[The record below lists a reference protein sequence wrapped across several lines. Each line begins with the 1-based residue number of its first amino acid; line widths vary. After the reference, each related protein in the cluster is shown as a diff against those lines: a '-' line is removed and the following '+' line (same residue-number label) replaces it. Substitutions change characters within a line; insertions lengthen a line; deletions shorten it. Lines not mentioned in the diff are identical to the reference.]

1 MNYSISK
8 LTKILPVL
16 LLACVL
22 FSCQDDDDN
31 GNVIEGNNSIINYL
45 QKNNEYSIIAQ
56 TVVKAGYE
64 GTLDGNSGTYTFFAP
79 DNEAMNIYFSDLGIS
94 GLEALS
100 DEEAQRLV
108 DYHLLQTP
116 NDAENFTT
124 GYLKTN
130 AKKVLNDSVSY
141 NLDLFV
147 DSEEELLFNA
157 QTRIVFPN
165 IDVDN
170 GVLHG
175 IDKVLNPP
183 NITNLMQIDSRLLS
197 FYEEL
202 EAENLLSEIQTED
215 DKTIFVPIDINL
227 DPFLANQNF
236 TTSEKVNFLKN
247 HLMEGFFTTDFLQ
260 TGYFKN
266 RAVANNSNHIDTYFN
281 LTLGLLLNGT
291 SNIIEQDIVGTN
303 GVIHIL
309 DKVLEVPDL
318 YTFINADADLFTF
331 QTALTRDDQLP
342 ENYINRLMSNDGTES
357 PFTIFAPIDTAFESA
372 LLELFPNQNATLE
385 DIDTANLT
393 SLLNNHIV
401 TNNAYTLGN
410 LPLSVNTLES
420 QIQVI
425 KTDSTFTLT
434 DVQQRQSNSIRVDV
448 QAKNGL
454 LHKIDT
460 LLLH

>member
-16 LLACVL
+16 LFACIL

-45 QKNNEYSIIAQ
+45 QKTSQYSIIAQ
-56 TVVKAGYE
+56 TVVKAGYD

-79 DNEAMNIYFSDLGIS
+79 DNEAMNLYFSDLGIS
-94 GLEALS
+94 GVDALS
-100 DEEAQRLV
+100 QEEAQRLV
-108 DYHLLQTP
+108 NYHLLQTP
-116 NDAENFTT
+116 NNEENFTT
-124 GYLKTN
+124 GYLKTS

-147 DSEEELLFNA
+147 DSEEDLIFNA
-157 QTRIVFPN
+157 QTSIVSPN
-165 IDVDN
+165 VDVDN

-175 IDKVLNPP
+175 INKVLNPP
-183 NITNLMQIDSRLLS
+183 SVTDFMQIDSRLS
-197 FYEEL
+197 SYYEEL
-202 EAENLLSEIQTED
+202 ETENLLSEIQGEE
-215 DKTIFVPIDINL
+215 DKTIFAPIDIEL

-236 TTSEKVNFLKN
+236 TSSEKDNFLKN
-247 HLMEGFFTTDFLQ
+247 HIMGGFFTTDFLR

-266 RAVANNSNHIDTYFN
+266 RAVAFNNQNIDTYFN

-291 SNIIEQDIVGTN
+291 SSIVQQDVIATN

-309 DKVLEVPDL
+309 DKVLEVPNL
-318 YTFINADADLFTF
+318 ATFINADADLSTF

-342 ENYINRLMSNDGTES
+342 EDYINRLMSDDGTES
-357 PFTIFAPIDTAFESA
+357 PFTVFGPVNTAFESA
-372 LLELFPNQNATLE
+372 LLELFPDQNATLE
-385 DIDTANLT
+385 DIGTATLT
-393 SLLNNHIV
+393 SILNSHIV
-401 TNNAYTLGN
+401 TNNAYTLEN
-410 LPLSVNTLES
+410 LPSTITTLAN
-420 QIQVI
+420 QLQVI

-434 DVQQRQSNSIRVDV
+434 DVQQRQSSSVRIDV

-460 LLLH
+460 LLLP